1 MLLQLFFTLFKIL
14 VSFSCLQ
21 NNWTKIFRNCRVTL
35 SGTFNSVWQVS
46 KSKITRPLLCCV
58 SSANS
63 QYYKVPKPLKQGGVN
78 MNIWSW
84 YLLSCDL
91 QVFIDLS
98 SIIIHYCSLLFYIGG
113 LDMGWGPG
121 EDCWTSGG
129 GWSRNLKLLWPE
141 DPAWYLCNICSILLL
156 INDDQPKLRGSGVA
170 VTLVCEYT
178 RDPEGIWGVF
188 QPKLVISRGAVK
200 HWCTVWPQSSS
211 SPTVHCFSLPQMWQ
225 MWKSFH
231 PARESNPRPS
241 AI

>member
-35 SGTFNSVWQVS
+35 SGTFNSCMTS
-46 KSKITRPLLCCV
+46 KQIKDHTTAPVMCII
-58 SSANS
+58 SANS

-113 LDMGWGPG
+113 LDMGTWRGLLDFWRRMIKKLEATVTWGS
-121 EDCWTSGG
+121 CM
-129 GWSRNLKLLWPE
+129 
-141 DPAWYLCNICSILLL
+141 
-156 INDDQPKLRGSGVA
+156 
-170 VTLVCEYT
+170 
-178 RDPEGIWGVF
+178 
-188 QPKLVISRGAVK
+188 IS
-200 HWCTVWPQSSS
+200 
-211 SPTVHCFSLPQMWQ
+211 M
-225 MWKSFH
+225 
-231 PARESNPRPS
+231 
-241 AI
+241 